1 MTSQP
6 TPPSL
11 DVSPLD
17 KPFTKHDFTNDELLA
32 TGLIANTDGIVRGR
46 EYERSIDS
54 WSYQALSYKL
64 AKFALANN
72 GFEYRYHNNNLIY
85 KIPPSYFLD
94 GINAGRMYSFVIWPD
109 KSIRLALYDITPS
122 DGLRSYPTYGITP
135 QAETNSLLVAIVK
148 LNYVGPKIIVTGDD
162 SFIARQ
168 SMQTIQTEGAFSKF
182 YRLEIPRYSHIDALQ
197 IITPDVM
204 EDMLNFSSDNNAFT
218 NYRANFEINDD
229 HLYIITSPLAISS
242 SAKFNKSVGDIVRLR
257 DEINDQL
264 SVYRKTSHHQPMRLT
279 TVAKYRRR
287 HGRSILRSVPA
298 LSILINIVVLLFV
311 FLILWLD

>member
-1 MTSQP
+1 MTSQS

-11 DVSPLD
+11 DVSSLD

-32 TGLIANTDGIVRGR
+32 TGLIANTDGIVRGH

-64 AKFALANN
+64 AKFALANS
-72 GFEYRYHNNNLIY
+72 GFKYRYHNNSLIY

-94 GINAGRMYSFVIWPD
+94 GINERRMYSFVIWPD
-109 KSIRLALYDITPS
+109 ESIRLTLYDITPS
-122 DGLRSYPTYGITP
+122 DGLRSYPTHGITP

-148 LNYVGPKIIVTGDD
+148 LNYVGPKIIVTSND
-162 SFIARQ
+162 SFIAKQ
-168 SMQTIQTEGAFSKF
+168 SMQTIQTEGPFSKF
-182 YRLEIPRYSHIDALQ
+182 YRLEIPRHSHIDALQ

-218 NYRANFEINDD
+218 NYRTNFEINGD

-242 SAKFNKSVGDIVRLR
+242 SVKFNKFIGDITRLR

-264 SVYRKTSHHQPMRLT
+264 SVYRKPSHHQPMSLT
-279 TVAKYRRR
+279 TAAKYRRKY
-287 HGRSILRSVPA
+287 GRSMLMGVSA
-298 LSILINIVVLLFV
+298 SSIFLIIASLLFIL
-311 FLILWLD
+311 LILWLD